1 MSCRP
6 AAPDGTRAVLRL
18 FAVAQGRALALGLL
32 LAVST
37 VLMGIGL
44 LGLSGWF
51 ITATALAG
59 AQVATALAFDVF
71 MPSAGIRLLALGR
84 TLSRYGERLVTHDA
98 TLGVLATLRERLF
111 RAWSGPH
118 AARQLQLRPARLL
131 FRLSADID
139 ALDVLYLRLL
149 VPAAATL
156 GAALLAGLIVG
167 LQHAGQGLA
176 LFAWLLAVGWG
187 SAWLLARQ
195 AAQAAARRGAALEAL
210 RARTADLVAG
220 RTELAMAGRLGA
232 QQRAIEAADARI
244 AASDRRL
251 NRLEMRSVFGHGAAA
266 ALALAGV
273 LLGAAWLVEQ
283 GRIGAPVAALMLL
296 VALGAGEPL
305 GALRRGALEAGRA
318 LLAARRIAP
327 ALEEPEEEPDEA
339 PRHAQRQA
347 GAAAV
352 PTAPAVRLDGVRC
365 AHAGSAV
372 DALAV
377 PALAVLP
384 GERLALVGASGAG
397 KSTLL
402 ALVAGEL
409 APRAGRVEA
418 LAAAWLTQRIDLF
431 QDSLR
436 DNLRLA
442 DPAATDEELMAALDA
457 AGLGA
462 DVRSLPRGLDTPLGE
477 GGQGLSGGQARRL
490 ALARLLLQR
499 RPLWLL
505 DECTEALDAATA
517 RDVLR
522 RLGAAADAGGRTLLI
537 ATHLRREAALAD
549 RLLHVEHGRIVR
561 ELRRGTPGFDALLAA
576 LRPD

>member
-1 MSCRP
+1 MSM
-6 AAPDGTRAVLRL
+6 VRL
-18 FAVAQGRALALGLL
+18 FAAAQGRELALGLL
-32 LAVST
+32 LAVAT

-59 AQVATALAFDVF
+59 AQLALALAFDVF

-98 TLGVLATLRERLF
+98 TLGVLARLRERLF
-111 RAWSGPH
+111 RAWSGPQ
-118 AARQLQLRPARLL
+118 AARQLQQRPARLL
-131 FRLSADID
+131 FRLTSDID
-139 ALDVLYLRLL
+139 ALEALYLRLL

-251 NRLEMRSVFGHGAAA
+251 HRLETRSLFGHGAAA
-266 ALALAGV
+266 ALTLAGV
-273 LLGAAWLVEQ
+273 LLGAAWLVAQ
-283 GRIGAPVAALMLL
+283 GRIGAPVAGLMLL

-327 ALEEPEEEPDEA
+327 ALEAPDEA
-339 PRHAQRQA
+339 PRQAQGQA
-347 GAAAV
+347 DAAAGS
-352 PTAPAVRLDGVRC
+352 TPAVRLDGLRC
-365 AHAGSAV
+365 AHAGSLG
-372 DALAV
+372 DALVV
-377 PALAVLP
+377 PALAVVP

-431 QDSLR
+431 QDNLR

-457 AGLGA
+457 AGLGV
-462 DVRSLPRGLDTPLGE
+462 DVRNLPRGLDTPLGE

-522 RLGAAADAGGRTLLI
+522 RLDAAADAGAHTLLI

-549 RLLHVEHGRIVR
+549 RLLQVAHGRIVR
-561 ELRRGTPGFDALLAA
+561 DLRRGAPGFDALLAA